1 MLDIFQVY
9 DMALLGYQGEGNEG
23 GEGVG
28 GLLSTL
34 VDDKRPLNNRLLG
47 RIVHPYDAF
56 RLPFLSLCFSCIKFA
71 ICIILVNVCIM

>member
-9 DMALLGYQGEGNEG
+9 DMALLEYQGEGNEG

-34 VDDKRPLNNRLLG
+34 VDDKRPLNNR
-47 RIVHPYDAF
+47 
-56 RLPFLSLCFSCIKFA
+56 
-71 ICIILVNVCIM
+71 

>member
-9 DMALLGYQGEGNEG
+9 DMALLEYQGEGNEG

-34 VDDKRPLNNRLLG
+34 VDDKRPLNNRYLG

-56 RLPFLSLCFSCIKFA
+56 VTFFGKTYTNDISLSLE
-71 ICIILVNVCIM
+71 N

>member
-23 GEGVG
+23 GEG

-34 VDDKRPLNNRLLG
+34 VDDKGPLNNR
-47 RIVHPYDAF
+47 
-56 RLPFLSLCFSCIKFA
+56 
-71 ICIILVNVCIM
+71 

>member
-28 GLLSTL
+28 GGLLSTL
-34 VDDKRPLNNRLLG
+34 VDDKRRLNNR
-47 RIVHPYDAF
+47 
-56 RLPFLSLCFSCIKFA
+56 
-71 ICIILVNVCIM
+71 

>member
-23 GEGVG
+23 REGVGAG

-34 VDDKRPLNNRLLG
+34 DDKRPLNNR
-47 RIVHPYDAF
+47 
-56 RLPFLSLCFSCIKFA
+56 
-71 ICIILVNVCIM
+71 